1 MTTRI
6 PLSAPD
12 ITEAEIE
19 AVTAVLR
26 TNSLSLG
33 PKLEEFEQ
41 AFAELHAMPHAIAV
55 SSGTAALHLAIRA
68 LNLGPG
74 DEVIIPSFT
83 FIAVANAV
91 VYERATPVFVDIDL
105 VTLNIGT
112 TCVEAAIT
120 PRTRAIIVVHTF
132 GVPAEMDALM
142 ALAQRHNLAV
152 VEDTCEAVGATFN
165 HQLVGTFGHISAFAF
180 YPNKQIT
187 TGEGGMILTR
197 DAQLASRMRALR
209 NQGRY
214 PSSDWLQHADIG
226 YNYRISELAC
236 ALGIVQL
243 HRLPEILARRN
254 EVAQKYDELL
264 AGIGEI
270 ERPPLHFPDR
280 TISWFVYVV
289 RLAEHLPPGAR
300 DEALT
305 FLHHEGIGCARYFA
319 PIHQQPAYAQHPS
332 THAALLTVTESVAQR
347 TIALP
352 FYNRLTASDEE
363 QVATSLRRATAPHR
377 P

>member
-1 MTTRI
+1 MI
-6 PLSAPD
+6 PLSSPD
-12 ITEAEIE
+12 ITEEEIE

-33 PKLEEFEQ
+33 PKLGEFEQ
-41 AFAELHAMPHAIAV
+41 AFAGFHAMPHAIAV

-74 DEVIIPSFT
+74 DEVILPSFT
-83 FIAVANAV
+83 FIAVANAL
-91 VYERATPVFVDIDL
+91 VYERATPIFVDIDP
-105 VTLNIGT
+105 VTLNIT
-112 TCVEAAIT
+112 AACVEAAIT
-120 PRTRAIIVVHTF
+120 PRTRAIVIVHTF
-132 GVPAEMDALM
+132 GIPAEMDALL
-142 ALAQRHNLAV
+142 ALAQLHNLLV
-152 VEDTCEAVGATFN
+152 IEDACEAIGATYN
-165 HQLVGTFGHISAFAF
+165 HQLAGTFGHISVFAF

-197 DAQLASRMRALR
+197 DAPLARRVRALR

-214 PSSDWLQHADIG
+214 PSSDWLQHTEIG

-243 HRLPEILARRN
+243 RRLPEILTQRA
-254 EVAQKYDELL
+254 EVAQRYDTLL

-270 ERPPLHFPDR
+270 ECPPLYLPNR
-280 TISWFVYVV
+280 TNSWFVYVIRV
-289 RLAEHLPPGAR
+289 ADHLPANCR
-300 DEALT
+300 DTIVEALQSS
-305 FLHHEGIGCARYFA
+305 GIGCARYFA
-319 PIHQQPAYAQHPS
+319 PIHRQPAYAHHTSAQ
-332 THAALLTVTESVAQR
+332 AARLPVTESIGQR

-352 FYNRLTASDEE
+352 FYNRLTASDAE
-363 QVATSLRRATAPHR
+363 QVATALRRATALDR